1 MATYTVDNNT
11 IDEIQT
17 HYARILD
24 QAALNVASPLAANV
38 GFFNTTGK
46 VFADPPKIG
55 KTVVFMTRPNL
66 NLRDPINFQRSRIFK
81 YFGSNK
87 IGTTMMRYLM
97 FPDIAANLVYDKYD
111 GNGTKVPII
120 GTANDTV
127 LGGSIL
133 SGNQRSF
140 PMLKSNFIPAITN
153 LCTNVS
159 NGKDMT
165 LDVFETEGDFNG
177 NKLQY
182 AAGMDENFSTG
193 EVTLTFDNIYSAPVD
208 ILFTVWL
215 MYMHYVGKGIN
226 NPEWAYIVNRIIDYT
241 TSVYV
246 FVLDTDQQT
255 ILRWTSYS
263 GLFPRSYPY
272 GQIQHDVNIDK
283 QAMSNISVPC
293 AYNFSSPMDPIVLTK
308 FNMLAGPS
316 LAYRFDKNMSSEQA
330 AKLKKMLE
338 GHTLSTPQAM
348 YIREVCPAGKGF
360 WSGSSFKQNYQDIPD
375 KRLYMKKNFI
385 NDVADTFTEDKD
397 GSVSTIDPNS
407 MRRLNLKN
415 REMNN
420 MDNNWGGVPYIV
432 DGNKLMW
439 L

>member
-1 MATYTVDNNT
+1 
-11 IDEIQT
+11 
-17 HYARILD
+17 
-24 QAALNVASPLAANV
+24 
-38 GFFNTTGK
+38 
-46 VFADPPKIG
+46 
-55 KTVVFMTRPNL
+55 
-66 NLRDPINFQRSRIFK
+66 
-81 YFGSNK
+81 
-87 IGTTMMRYLM
+87 
-97 FPDIAANLVYDKYD
+97 
-111 GNGTKVPII
+111 
-120 GTANDTV
+120 
-127 LGGSIL
+127 
-133 SGNQRSF
+133 
-140 PMLKSNFIPAITN
+140 
-153 LCTNVS
+153 
-159 NGKDMT
+159 
-165 LDVFETEGDFNG
+165 
-177 NKLQY
+177 
-182 AAGMDENFSTG
+182 
-193 EVTLTFDNIYSAPVD
+193 
-208 ILFTVWL
+208 
-215 MYMHYVGKGIN
+215 
-226 NPEWAYIVNRIIDYT
+226 
-241 TSVYV
+241 
-246 FVLDTDQQT
+246 LDTDQQT

-348 YIREVCPAGKGF
+348 YIRQICPAGKGY

-397 GSVSTIDPNS
+397 GSISTIDPNS